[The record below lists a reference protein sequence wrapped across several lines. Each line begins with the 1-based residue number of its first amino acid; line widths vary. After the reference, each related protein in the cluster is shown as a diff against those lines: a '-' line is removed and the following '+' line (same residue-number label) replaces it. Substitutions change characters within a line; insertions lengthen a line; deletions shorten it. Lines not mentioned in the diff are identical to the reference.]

1 MMTTWPSSTQEP
13 FLRLRLPYCSPPAK
27 LPRCQGRTFGC
38 LDASHPYSPSSSTPA
53 AAAAQICSIRMYRRT
68 LNFMVMENIFS
79 TADGLVKPSAVYDIK
94 GSWIDRNAGGTRSRK
109 PEAGTYKDMDLNDK
123 LYLPSSFR
131 NRLRATLDADSL
143 FLVGHR
149 IMDYSLLLG
158 VCNRPFVNGTKGGVQ
173 RRAPLS
179 PPVVGGG
186 GGGAE
191 VPGQQQ
197 PGGGARGDGGA
208 VAGEEG
214 RALPFHKLDEGGMA
228 AAVIQGPAVYHMGLV
243 DILQVYDISKQLERF
258 YKVYVLR
265 KDGEGVSVMNPID
278 YQRRFM
284 DNLELITATDKDL
297 TMLERESERLERPM
311 SYTEHPA
318 LPLRDC

>member
-1 MMTTWPSSTQEP
+1 
-13 FLRLRLPYCSPPAK
+13 
-27 LPRCQGRTFGC
+27 
-38 LDASHPYSPSSSTPA
+38 
-53 AAAAQICSIRMYRRT
+53 
-68 LNFMVMENIFS
+68 MENIFS